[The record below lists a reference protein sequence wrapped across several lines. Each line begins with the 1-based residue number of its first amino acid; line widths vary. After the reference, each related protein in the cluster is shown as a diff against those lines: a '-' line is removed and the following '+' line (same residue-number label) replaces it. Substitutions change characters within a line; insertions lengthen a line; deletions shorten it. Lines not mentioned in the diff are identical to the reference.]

1 MEKRLE
7 GGDAMVRAQRIMC
20 AKEFEGLG
28 RKLEGWWG
36 CESGWI

>member
-7 GGDAMVRAQRIMC
+7 GGDEVARAQRFC

-36 CESGWI
+36 CESGWV